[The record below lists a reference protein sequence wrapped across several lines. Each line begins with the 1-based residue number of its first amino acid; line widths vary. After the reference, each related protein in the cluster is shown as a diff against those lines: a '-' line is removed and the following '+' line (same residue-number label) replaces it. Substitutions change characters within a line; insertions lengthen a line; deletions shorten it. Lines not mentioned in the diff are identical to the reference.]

1 MNFSRLILFILLIG
15 LSYGQDSK
23 KERIK
28 DPKKAFYFSLIPGMG
43 QVYNGKLFKSA
54 IVIGL
59 EIAAYNACLNNLDL
73 YNNWIK
79 DDENYPLRKHRY
91 LEKRNKYAWWI
102 GIIYVYA
109 MIDAV
114 VDAHLHTFDHVMDSS
129 LEHEINKEIKNED

>member
-1 MNFSRLILFILLIG
+1 MNCYRLILFVFLIG
-15 LSYGQDSK
+15 LSYGQDLK

-43 QVYNGKLFKSA
+43 QVYNGKLLKSA

-59 EIAAYNACLNNLDL
+59 EIAAYNACLNNLDI
-73 YNNWIK
+73 YNNYEK
-79 DDENYPLRKHRY
+79 GNYPLRKHRY
-91 LEKRNKYAWWI
+91 LEKRNKYTWWV

-114 VDAHLHTFDHVMDSS
+114 VDAHLYKFDHIMDSS
-129 LEHEINKEIKNED
+129 LDNGKKEEKIDAK

>member
-1 MNFSRLILFILLIG
+1 MNCYRLILFIFLIG
-15 LSYGQDSK
+15 LSYGQDLK

-43 QVYNGKLFKSA
+43 QVYNGKLLKSA

-59 EIAAYNACLNNLDL
+59 EIAAYNACLNNLDI
-73 YNNWIK
+73 YNNY
-79 DDENYPLRKHRY
+79 ENGNYPLRKHRY
-91 LEKRNKYAWWI
+91 LEKRNKYTWWV

-114 VDAHLHTFDHVMDSS
+114 VDAHLYKFDHVMDSS
-129 LEHEINKEIKNED
+129 LENGKKEKIIDAE

>member
-1 MNFSRLILFILLIG
+1 MNCYRLILFVFLIG
-15 LSYGQDSK
+15 LSYGQDLK

-43 QVYNGKLFKSA
+43 QVYNGKLLKSA

-59 EIAAYNACLNNLDL
+59 EIAAYNACIKNLDI
-73 YNNWIK
+73 YNNY
-79 DDENYPLRKHRY
+79 ENGNYPLRKHRY
-91 LEKRNKYAWWI
+91 LEKRNKYTWWV

-114 VDAHLHTFDHVMDSS
+114 VDAHLYKFDHIMDRS
-129 LEHEINKEIKNED
+129 LENGKKDEIIDAE

>member
-1 MNFSRLILFILLIG
+1 MNCCRPILFILLIG
-15 LSYGQDSK
+15 LAYGQDSK
-23 KERIK
+23 KEQIK

-59 EIAAYNACLNNLDL
+59 EIAAYNACLNNLDI
-73 YNNWIK
+73 YNNY
-79 DDENYPLRKHRY
+79 DDGNYPLRKHRY
-91 LEKRNKYAWWI
+91 LEKRNKYTWWV

-114 VDAHLHTFDHVMDSS
+114 VDAHLYKFDHIMDSS
-129 LEHEINKEIKNED
+129 IENGKKEEIIDAE

>member
-1 MNFSRLILFILLIG
+1 MNCYRPILFVFLIG
-15 LSYGQDSK
+15 LSYGQDLK

-43 QVYNGKLFKSA
+43 QVYNGKLLKSA

-59 EIAAYNACLNNLDL
+59 EIAAYNACLNNLDI
-73 YNNWIK
+73 YNNY
-79 DDENYPLRKHRY
+79 ENGNYPLRKHRY
-91 LEKRNKYAWWI
+91 LEKRNKYTWWI

-114 VDAHLHTFDHVMDSS
+114 VDAHLYKFDHIMDSS
-129 LEHEINKEIKNED
+129 LDNGKKEEKIDAK

>member
-1 MNFSRLILFILLIG
+1 MNIFRPILFILLIG
-15 LSYGQDSK
+15 LSYGQDLK

-59 EIAAYNACLNNLDL
+59 EIAAYNACLNNLDI
-73 YNNWIK
+73 YNNY
-79 DDENYPLRKHRY
+79 DDGNYPLRKHRY
-91 LEKRNKYAWWI
+91 LEKRNKYTWWV

-114 VDAHLHTFDHVMDSS
+114 VDAHLYKFDHVMDSS
-129 LEHEINKEIKNED
+129 LENGKKEKIIDAE

>member
-1 MNFSRLILFILLIG
+1 MKFFRPILIILLIG
-15 LSYGQDSK
+15 LSYGQDLK

-28 DPKKAFYFSLIPGMG
+28 DTKKAFYFSLIPGMG
-43 QVYNGKLFKSA
+43 QAYNGKLFKSA

-59 EIAAYNACLNNLDL
+59 EISAYNAWLNNLDI
-73 YNNWIK
+73 YNNY
-79 DDENYPLRKHRY
+79 DDGNYPLRKHRY

-114 VDAHLHTFDHVMDSS
+114 VDAHLHTFDHLMDSS
-129 LEHEINKEIKNED
+129 LEHENNKEIKNAE

>member
-1 MNFSRLILFILLIG
+1 MNCCRPILLVFLIG
-15 LSYGQDSK
+15 LSHGQDSK
-23 KERIK
+23 MEKIK

-43 QVYNGKLFKSA
+43 QVYNGKLLKSA

-59 EIAAYNACLNNLDL
+59 EIAAYNACLNNLDI
-73 YNNWIK
+73 YNNY
-79 DDENYPLRKHRY
+79 ENGNFPLKKHRY
-91 LEKRNKYAWWI
+91 LEKRNKYTWWV

-129 LEHEINKEIKNED
+129 LEHENNKEIKNEE

>member
-1 MNFSRLILFILLIG
+1 MNCYRPILFVLLIG
-15 LSYGQDSK
+15 LSYGQDLK

-43 QVYNGKLFKSA
+43 QVYNGKLLKSA

-59 EIAAYNACLNNLDL
+59 EIAVYNACLSNLDI
-73 YNNWIK
+73 YNNY
-79 DDENYPLRKHRY
+79 ENGSYPLRKHRY
-91 LEKRNKYAWWI
+91 LEKRNKYTWWV

-114 VDAHLHTFDHVMDSS
+114 VDAHLYKFDHVMDSS
-129 LEHEINKEIKNED
+129 LEN

>member
-1 MNFSRLILFILLIG
+1 MNCYRLILFVFLIG
-15 LSYGQDSK
+15 LSYGQDLK

-43 QVYNGKLFKSA
+43 QVYNGKLLKSA

-59 EIAAYNACLNNLDL
+59 EIAAYNACLNNLDI
-73 YNNWIK
+73 YNNY
-79 DDENYPLRKHRY
+79 ENGNYPLRKHRY
-91 LEKRNKYAWWI
+91 LEKRNKYTWWV

-114 VDAHLHTFDHVMDSS
+114 VDAHLYKFDHVMDSS
-129 LEHEINKEIKNED
+129 LENGKKEKIIDAE

>member
-1 MNFSRLILFILLIG
+1 MNIFRPILFILLIG
-15 LSYGQDSK
+15 LSYGQDLK

-43 QVYNGKLFKSA
+43 QVYNGKLLKSA

-59 EIAAYNACLNNLDL
+59 EIAAYNACLNNLDI
-73 YNNWIK
+73 YNNY
-79 DDENYPLRKHRY
+79 DDGNYPLRKHRY
-91 LEKRNKYAWWI
+91 LEKRNKYTWWV

-114 VDAHLHTFDHVMDSS
+114 VDAHLYKFDHIMDSS
-129 LEHEINKEIKNED
+129 IENGKKEEIIDAE

>member
-1 MNFSRLILFILLIG
+1 MNCYRPILFVFLIG
-15 LSYGQDSK
+15 LSYGQDLK

-43 QVYNGKLFKSA
+43 QVYNGKLLKSA

-59 EIAAYNACLNNLDL
+59 EIAAYNACLNNLDI
-73 YNNWIK
+73 YNNY
-79 DDENYPLRKHRY
+79 DNGNYPLRKHRY
-91 LEKRNKYAWWI
+91 LEKRNKYTWWV

-114 VDAHLHTFDHVMDSS
+114 VDAHLYKFDHVMDSS
-129 LEHEINKEIKNED
+129 LENGKKEEIIDAE

>member
-1 MNFSRLILFILLIG
+1 MNCCRPILFVFLIG
-15 LSYGQDSK
+15 LSYGQDLK
-23 KERIK
+23 RERIK

-59 EIAAYNACLNNLDL
+59 EIAAYNACIKNLDI
-73 YNNWIK
+73 YNNY
-79 DDENYPLRKHRY
+79 ENGNYPLRKHRY
-91 LEKRNKYAWWI
+91 LEKRNKYTWWV

-114 VDAHLHTFDHVMDSS
+114 VDAHLYKFDHIMDRS
-129 LEHEINKEIKNED
+129 LENGKKDEIIDAE

>member
-1 MNFSRLILFILLIG
+1 MNCYRPILFVLFIG
-15 LSYGQDSK
+15 LSYGQDLK

-43 QVYNGKLFKSA
+43 QVYNGKLLKSA

-59 EIAAYNACLNNLDL
+59 EIAAYNACLNNLDI
-73 YNNWIK
+73 YNNY
-79 DDENYPLRKHRY
+79 ENGNYPLRKHRY
-91 LEKRNKYAWWI
+91 LEKRNKYTWWV

-114 VDAHLHTFDHVMDSS
+114 VDAHLYKFDHVMDSS
-129 LEHEINKEIKNED
+129 LENGKKEEIIDAE

>member
-1 MNFSRLILFILLIG
+1 MNCYRPILFVLLIG
-15 LSYGQDSK
+15 LANGQDLK

-59 EIAAYNACLNNLDL
+59 EIAAYNACLNNLDI
-73 YNNWIK
+73 YNNY
-79 DDENYPLRKHRY
+79 ENGNYPLRKHRY
-91 LEKRNKYAWWI
+91 LEKRNKYTWWV

-114 VDAHLHTFDHVMDSS
+114 VDAHLYKFDHIMDSS
-129 LEHEINKEIKNED
+129 IENGKKEEIIDAE

>member
-1 MNFSRLILFILLIG
+1 MNCYRLILFVFLIG
-15 LSYGQDSK
+15 LSYGQDLK

-43 QVYNGKLFKSA
+43 QVYNGKLLKSA

-59 EIAAYNACLNNLDL
+59 EIAAYNACLNNLDI
-73 YNNWIK
+73 YNNY
-79 DDENYPLRKHRY
+79 ENGNFPLKKHRY
-91 LEKRNKYAWWI
+91 LEKRNKYTWWV

-114 VDAHLHTFDHVMDSS
+114 VDAHLYKFDHVMDSS
-129 LEHEINKEIKNED
+129 LENGKKEKIIDAE

>member
-1 MNFSRLILFILLIG
+1 MKIFRPILFILLIG
-15 LSYGQDSK
+15 LSYGQDIK

-43 QVYNGKLFKSA
+43 QVYNGKLLKSA

-59 EIAAYNACLNNLDL
+59 EIAAYNACLNNLDI
-73 YNNWIK
+73 YNNYEK
-79 DDENYPLRKHRY
+79 GNYPLRKHRY
-91 LEKRNKYAWWI
+91 LEKRNKYTWWV

-114 VDAHLHTFDHVMDSS
+114 VDAHFC
-129 LEHEINKEIKNED
+129 

>member
-1 MNFSRLILFILLIG
+1 MNCSRLILFVFLIG
-15 LSYGQDSK
+15 LSYGQDLK

-43 QVYNGKLFKSA
+43 QVYNGKLLKSA

-59 EIAAYNACLNNLDL
+59 EIAAYNACLNNLDI
-73 YNNWIK
+73 YNNY
-79 DDENYPLRKHRY
+79 DNGNYPLRKHRY
-91 LEKRNKYAWWI
+91 LEKRNKYTWWV

-114 VDAHLHTFDHVMDSS
+114 VDAHLYKFDHVMDSS
-129 LEHEINKEIKNED
+129 LENGKKEEIIDAE